1 MAKNFRPSSK
11 ESQILSRIESSRERE
26 KQEMLYLLKEKTET
40 VSNSVAMKLI
50 ENDLI
55 ETTNKNGLQR
65 QIQLCLEEL
74 TKADDFDIDYKV
86 APVRNI
92 VKNPNFISL
101 YITSFI
107 IEDLLNHKD
116 VIDIFGD
123 DPEIYACVNKEIK
136 RHLS

>member
-40 VSNSVAMKLI
+40 VSNAVAMKLI
-50 ENDLI
+50 ENELI

-92 VKNPNFISL
+92 VKNPNFVSL

-116 VIDIFGD
+116 VVDIFGD

>member
-74 TKADDFDIDYKV
+74 TKADDFDIDYKI
-86 APVRNI
+86 APVRHI
-92 VKNPNFISL
+92 VKNPNFVSL
-101 YITSFI
+101 YVTSFI

-116 VIDIFGD
+116 VVDIFGD